1 MCAAVLH
8 KHDTG
13 EKSLLASGSRA
24 LASVYFDRHIESCV
38 FCSSSSQLRSWVKI
52 LGGVKCFLL
61 KVKLEI
67 LTLGFNHGVFRM
79 VRMGSRL
86 SPLRLEIPETSGAF

>member
-1 MCAAVLH
+1 M
-8 KHDTG
+8 
-13 EKSLLASGSRA
+13 
-24 LASVYFDRHIESCV
+24 
-38 FCSSSSQLRSWVKI
+38 KI

-86 SPLRLEIPETSGAF
+86 SPLRLEIPETLGAF

>member
-1 MCAAVLH
+1 M
-8 KHDTG
+8 
-13 EKSLLASGSRA
+13 
-24 LASVYFDRHIESCV
+24 
-38 FCSSSSQLRSWVKI
+38 KI

-86 SPLRLEIPETSGAF
+86 SPLEIPETLGAF